1 MNENRYAVGVDIG
14 TSEVRVVIGTM
25 PAGDNAVGADG
36 VPQLTIVG
44 VGAEPCQ
51 GMRKGSI
58 VDINK
63 VAISVDKAIGK
74 AEQMSGL
81 SVHEAVVSIN
91 GTHITGTSSTGLITI
106 SGSGVITPAEID
118 RVVDAAAQV
127 KMSANRKIISVVP
140 HLFRVDNQ
148 DGIRDPI
155 DMSGVGLVVDAYM
168 VTAVILF
175 FTFLDQ
181 VMAKE
186 EV

>member
-91 GTHITGTSSTGLITI
+91 GTHITGTSSRPTSTYLMYSMLECSTVPGKSPVNSRLLPSPMWSRGRGRLSKFRPSSSATF
-106 SGSGVITPAEID
+106 SYSTKH
-118 RVVDAAAQV
+118 AQDT
-127 KMSANRKIISVVP
+127 
-140 HLFRVDNQ
+140 F
-148 DGIRDPI
+148 
-155 DMSGVGLVVDAYM
+155 
-168 VTAVILF
+168 ILNVF
-175 FTFLDQ
+175 IELRS
-181 VMAKE
+181 
-186 EV
+186 